1 MAQAA
6 QNVFI
11 VDDDES
17 VRASLRLLVESA
29 GHRAVTFA
37 SAEEFLQSG
46 YMKDADCLI
55 LDIRMPGMGGFELQE
70 HLAGSGPRIPVIFV
84 TGHDRFGMEE
94 KAMKLGAIAYLR
106 KPFDEQLLLDAIQR
120 ASTHEVEKP
129 IDARCICTTGG
140 GKT

>member
-6 QNVFI
+6 QSVFI

-17 VRASLRLLVESA
+17 VRASLSMLVESA

-37 SAEEFLQSG
+37 SADEFLQSG
-46 YMKDADCLI
+46 LMKNACCLI
-55 LDIRMPGMGGFELQE
+55 LDILMPGMGGFELKE
-70 HLAGSGPRIPVIFV
+70 HLAASESSIPVIFI

-106 KPFDEQLLLDAIQR
+106 KPFEGEALLDAIQR
-120 ASTHEVEKP
+120 GYRHEL
-129 IDARCICTTGG
+129 
-140 GKT
+140 

>member
-46 YMKDADCLI
+46 FMKDADCLI

-70 HLAGSGPRIPVIFV
+70 HLASLRTPHSGHIYNRARPVRHGRKGNE
-84 TGHDRFGMEE
+84 TGCHC
-94 KAMKLGAIAYLR
+94 LS
-106 KPFDEQLLLDAIQR
+106 Q
-120 ASTHEVEKP
+120 
-129 IDARCICTTGG
+129 
-140 GKT
+140 KTF

>member
-1 MAQAA
+1 
-6 QNVFI
+6 VFI

-46 YMKDADCLI
+46 FMKDADCLI

-70 HLAGSGPRIPVIFV
+70 RLATSESHIPVICI

>member
-1 MAQAA
+1 VAQAA
-6 QNVFI
+6 QRVFI

-29 GHRAVTFA
+29 GHHVVTFA

-46 YMKDADCLI
+46 LMKDADCLL
-55 LDIRMPGMGGFELQE
+55 LDIRMPGMSGFELQE
-70 HLAGSGPRIPVIFV
+70 HLATPESHIPVIYI

-106 KPFDEQLLLDAIQR
+106 KPFDGQLLLDAIQQ
-120 ASTHEVEKP
+120 ASTHEFEKT
-129 IDARCICTTGG
+129 IDAR
-140 GKT
+140 

>member
-1 MAQAA
+1 MAQAT
-6 QNVFI
+6 QSVFI

-46 YMKDADCLI
+46 FMKDADCLI

-70 HLAGSGPRIPVIFV
+70 YLASSESRIPIIYI
-84 TGHDRFGMEE
+84 TGHDRFGVEE
-94 KAMKLGAIAYLR
+94 KAKKLGAIAYLR
-106 KPFDEQLLLDAIQR
+106 KPFDGQLLLDAIQR
-120 ASTHEVEKP
+120 VSTHEVEKP
-129 IDARCICTTGG
+129 IYARCICTTGG

>member
-1 MAQAA
+1 M
-6 QNVFI
+6 FI

-46 YMKDADCLI
+46 FMKDADCLI
-55 LDIRMPGMGGFELQE
+55 LDIRMPGMSGFELQE
-70 HLAGSGPRIPVIFV
+70 YLATSEPHIPVIFI

-106 KPFDEQLLLDAIQR
+106 KPFDGQSLLDAIQR

-129 IDARCICTTGG
+129 IDTRCICTTGG